1 MTIVF
6 IIGYSLCN
14 HIQSLFA
21 LFFFLFLQESWDW
34 TCGLVLRSDKKAVR
48 DYIERLVL
56 VFSALDPSV
65 PTSIENDEYAA
76 TQPTDLDWM
85 ESSSDNGSKETES
98 GLKGNEGAGDVE
110 TIKYQ
115 GSGKTKS
122 DGISFPGS
130 SLGSIG
136 DGAAAAAP
144 RSDCELLQLNEA
156 ESDRVQYSKS
166 KGEISSTID
175 RDMQKLEIELK
186 SIERQIEDRK
196 NTPRGVGAITERQ
209 TVLEGVMATFNN
221 EVMAMNTRMDNFQV
235 PSMLADTGILEK
247 LVKAN
252 QDINRSITSLAQ
264 SLQKV
269 DTRLL
274 ELEASRTG
282 IFLWKIANYSQKKQE
297 AKTTNIKS
305 IYSPP
310 FFTSQNGYKLCGRV
324 FLMGDG
330 VGKGTH
336 ISLFLTIMKGPNDPV
351 LPWPFKEK
359 ITFQLVNQDDPV
371 NKSIVEAFR
380 PDPAS
385 SSFKRPTSERNIGV
399 GCPLFAKIQ
408 VVDDPK
414 KGFIRDDTLY
424 LKIISR
430 TSDLLE
436 IK

>member
-6 IIGYSLCN
+6 IIGNSLVT
-14 HIQSLFA
+14 HSKLISP
-21 LFFFLFLQESWDW
+21 LFLYFYLQKSWDW

-48 DYIERLVL
+48 DYVERLVL

-76 TQPTDLDWM
+76 TQEADDL
-85 ESSSDNGSKETES
+85 ENVEYQVSDN
-98 GLKGNEGAGDVE
+98 
-110 TIKYQ
+110 
-115 GSGKTKS
+115 
-122 DGISFPGS
+122 
-130 SLGSIG
+130 
-136 DGAAAAAP
+136 
-144 RSDCELLQLNEA
+144 A
-156 ESDRVQYSKS
+156 ESDRSSFQGSSSNGDEVTAAPISSDELLQCSDAEHESVQYSQE
-166 KGEISSTID
+166 KGKIASVCDGEMTTVT
-175 RDMQKLEIELK
+175 RQLQKLEIELANLN
-186 SIERQIEDRK
+186 RQMEVTSKTIEDLK
-196 NTPRGVGAITERQ
+196 NTPRAISVLTEKR

-221 EVMAMNTRMDNFQV
+221 EVTAINTRRDNSQV

-252 QDINRSITSLAQ
+252 QDINRSITSFAQ

-274 ELEASRTG
+274 EVETSHSG
-282 IFLWKIANYSQKKQE
+282 IFVWKIVNYSQKKQE

-310 FFTSQNGYKLCGRV
+310 FFTSQYGYKLCGRV

-336 ISLFLTIMKGPNDPV
+336 ISLFLTIMKGLYDAV

-359 ITFQLVNQDDPV
+359 ITFQLINQNDPV

-380 PDPAS
+380 PDPSS
-385 SSFKRPTSERNIGV
+385 SSFKRPTAERNIGA

-408 VVDDPK
+408 TIEDPK
-414 KGFIRDDTLY
+414 QGFVKDDTLH
-424 LKIISR
+424 LKIISK
-430 TSDLLE
+430 TSDLPE